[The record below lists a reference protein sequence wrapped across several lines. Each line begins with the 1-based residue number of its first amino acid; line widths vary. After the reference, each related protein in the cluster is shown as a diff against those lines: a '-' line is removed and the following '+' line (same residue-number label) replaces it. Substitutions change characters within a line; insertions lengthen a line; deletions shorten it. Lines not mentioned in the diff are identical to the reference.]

1 MEVEGEW
8 NLKVLRF
15 KHCLGMKDKQSSLLY
30 CNKSSYQDKR
40 KYMLPI
46 ETGIKDK
53 TENKK

>member
-1 MEVEGEW
+1 VEGEW